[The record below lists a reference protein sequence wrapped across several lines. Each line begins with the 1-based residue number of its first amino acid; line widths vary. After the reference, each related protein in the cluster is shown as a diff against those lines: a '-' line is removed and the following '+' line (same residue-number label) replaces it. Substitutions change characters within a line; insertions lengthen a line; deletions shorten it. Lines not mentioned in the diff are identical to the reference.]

1 MLRLRGHAWTLVF
14 LRKGD
19 TESHPVRLAAG
30 RVLGVGLVAVG
41 LLLSA
46 GWMAGRAWERTSE
59 STQAAEMSA
68 ELERLSAERTQMMEL
83 AARLERMEADYR
95 RLQRA
100 LGYRA
105 PGGSGDIWLPP
116 LEAGAEPA
124 GERAP
129 GSGRS
134 LAWPL
139 AHRGY
144 ITRSHGADSG
154 ELQPSHAGIDIA
166 VPVGS
171 YVRASRAGVVADI
184 GADRVYGRYVRIDHG
199 DGLSTLYGHNAWTF
213 VLEGD
218 SVEEREVIALSGS
231 TGQSTGPHLHFEAR
245 HRGRL
250 IDPLELLDRVSDG
263 RM

>member
-1 MLRLRGHAWTLVF
+1 MFRFRGHAWTLVF

-19 TESHPVRLAAG
+19 TESHPVRLAVG
-30 RVLGVGLVAVG
+30 RVLSVTLVAVG

-46 GWMAGRAWERTSE
+46 GWIAGRAWERTSE
-59 STQAAEMSA
+59 STRAAEMSA

-83 AARLERMEADYR
+83 AARLERMEGDYR

-124 GERAP
+124 GERGP

-144 ITRSHGADSG
+144 ITRSHAVESG

-171 YVRASRAGVVADI
+171 YVRASRDGVVADI

-250 IDPLELLDRVSDG
+250 IDPLELLDRVADG
-263 RM
+263 QM

>member
-1 MLRLRGHAWTLVF
+1 MLRLKGHAWTLVF

-30 RVLGVGLVAVG
+30 RVLSVALVAVA
-41 LLLSA
+41 LLLWA
-46 GWMAGRAWERTSE
+46 GWIVGRAWERTSE

-116 LEAGAEPA
+116 LEAGTEPA

-144 ITRSHGADSG
+144 ITRSHGADPG

-171 YVRASRAGVVADI
+171 YVRASRDGVVADI

-250 IDPLELLDRVSDG
+250 IDPLELLDRVADG